1 MNLPR
6 VLLAALLALPAT
18 ACTAPHRRAPAVDL
32 GSTDLGPIG
41 MDMPAFTDD
50 AGRDAGP
57 PDLGFDA
64 GPPDLGFDA
73 GRPDLGVD
81 AGRPDLGVDAGRP
94 DLGIDGGP
102 AGTGRL
108 LLSEIATG
116 RGTVPDDEFVE
127 LYNPSASAYDASGLL
142 VEYRGASSTAV
153 YSTMATLPAGTTI
166 AGHGYYLLTHALIYT
181 AGPVGDLTFTTSLG
195 GAGGHIR
202 LTSATG
208 AELDRC
214 GWGTAP
220 APEGTPTAG
229 GLTGTQTRERK
240 ALATSTAA
248 TMAVGGADELRGNS
262 SDTNDNGADFV
273 VRELAEPQNSASVEV
288 P

>member
-1 MNLPR
+1 
-6 VLLAALLALPAT
+6 
-18 ACTAPHRRAPAVDL
+18 
-32 GSTDLGPIG
+32 
-41 MDMPAFTDD
+41 MPAFTDD